1 MAQLQPILHGAAT
14 ALAPMAGCSLIS
26 LKTVWVSLWTHAHAG
41 DELFMEQKGFPVLL
55 LLNQRGGFADRG
67 KIQSFSQ
74 GNAPWNT
81 PSLSPSVRGGS
92 CPSWGLGKPAELSAQ
107 SCATGLS
114 MSWHSSAASPCS
126 TLSQVLSW
134 RAAQQPQIQIY
145 FYFGDWI
152 PAFLFVEYYCH
163 FLKYGETQQP
173 FLGTYCPANQISRL
187 QSSKPKARVQECV
200 YHINIPGVFP
210 GFLLLLLFL
219 GLVGVFQWLEQT
231 EAEWGMF
238 FVPVS

>member
-1 MAQLQPILHGAAT
+1 MHTLEMNYSWNRRASLGCCWIREE
-14 ALAPMAGCSLIS
+14 AL
-26 LKTVWVSLWTHAHAG
+26 
-41 DELFMEQKGFPVLL
+41 
-55 LLNQRGGFADRG
+55 QRGGKSNPLAKEMLPETLPAFHPVSEVG
-67 KIQSFSQ
+67 F
-74 GNAPWNT
+74 
-81 PSLSPSVRGGS
+81 
-92 CPSWGLGKPAELSAQ
+92 CPSWGLGKPIELSAQ

-134 RAAQQPQIQIY
+134 RAAQQPQIQIC
-145 FYFGDWI
+145 FYFDDWI

-219 GLVGVFQWLEQT
+219 GLVEVFQWLEQT
-231 EAEWGMF
+231 QAEWGTF
-238 FVPVS
+238 FVPAS